1 MFIIKY
7 ALPIAS
13 ALLLILFFSALPPLH
28 VCTLPLDAP
37 LDPSAKKRARPDPEA
52 LRFSRRDLAAL
63 LLLMAIYGLAAF
75 WQLGN
80 TDGPETFA
88 SMAGESAVLEL
99 RSDTAPVRM
108 KLYPG
113 VGMGDYTIE
122 TSEDGENYTEAA
134 SFNQGHIEVLKWT
147 ELELDVQQP
156 RFLRLTCVSGN
167 PWMGEVVL
175 LDEEGRTIPVTSSIP
190 ALCDEQDMAPAAQS
204 FMNSTYFDEIYHART
219 AWEHLHGIW
228 PYEISHPPLGKLII
242 SLGISLF
249 GMTPFGWRFTGALF
263 GVLML
268 PVLYVLLK
276 KMFGG
281 MAIPVLGT
289 GLLAT
294 DFMHYTQTRIA
305 TIDTYAVFFILLMY
319 LFMYLY
325 LREGSLRALALSGVF
340 FGLGAASKWTC
351 IYAGAGLAVLWAA
364 HWLLRAAERKTK
376 KKKKAKEKNSLSA
389 AFLANSLFCV
399 VFFVLVPALIY
410 YLSYIPYGQAEGA
423 RLFSRDYT
431 RIVLDNQRF
440 MFNYHVGVVAEHPYS
455 SRWYQWIL
463 DIRPILYY
471 LNYFDDGRRSSI
483 CAFVNPA
490 LCWGGLLSLFVLIYT
505 AIFRRD
511 RKAAFI
517 LVAYLSQ
524 LLPWI
529 FIRRL
534 TFEYHYFPASVFLVI
549 ALCYVF
555 SLLRENRQRWLR
567 YAVPFTC
574 ASLLLFILF
583 FPALSGKSV
592 DNAAATKIMHWLPT
606 WPL

>member
-13 ALLLILFFSALPPLH
+13 ALLLILFFSALPALH

-37 LDPSAKKRARPDPEA
+37 KEKHA
-52 LRFSRRDLAAL
+52 LPGADRRRFSRRDWAAL
-63 LLLMAIYGLAAF
+63 LLILAAYAAAAF
-75 WQLGN
+75 WQLGD
-80 TDGPETFA
+80 TSGPETFA
-88 SMAGESAVLEL
+88 SMAGESAEIQLQGEE
-99 RSDTAPVRM
+99 APE
-108 KLYPG
+108 KILLFPG
-113 VGMGDYTIE
+113 VGMGGYTVE
-122 TSEDGENYTEAA
+122 YSEDGEAYTQVMT
-134 SFNQGHIEVLKWT
+134 FDQGHIEVLKWT
-147 ELELDVQQP
+147 ELTPETELRP
-156 RFLRLTCVSGN
+156 RFVRLSCTSGN

-175 LDEEGRTIPVTSSIP
+175 LDGEGRVIPTTSSIP
-190 ALCDEQDMAPAAQS
+190 ALCDEQDTVPAAQS

-249 GMTPFGWRFTGALF
+249 GMTPFGWRFMGTLF

-281 MAIPVLGT
+281 TAIPALGT

-325 LREGSLRALALSGVF
+325 LREGNLCALALSGVF

-351 IYAGAGLAVLWAA
+351 IYAGAGLAVLWAG
-364 HWLLRAAERKTK
+364 HWLLRAAGYQKPG
-376 KKKKAKEKNSLSA
+376 LFA
-389 AFLANSLFCV
+389 AFLRNSLFCV
-399 VFFVLVPALIY
+399 LFFVLVPALIY
-410 YLSYIPYGQAEGA
+410 YLTYIPYGQAEGA
-423 RLFSRDYT
+423 RLFSREYT
-431 RIVLDNQRF
+431 KIVLDNQSF

-471 LNYFDDGRRSSI
+471 LNYFDDGTRSSI

-517 LVAYLSQ
+517 LIGYLAQ

-534 TFEYHYFPASVFLVI
+534 TFEYHYFPATVFLVL

-555 SLLRENRQRWLR
+555 SLLRESRRGWLH

-583 FPALSGKSV
+583 FPALSGKPV
-592 DNAAATKIMHWLPT
+592 DNATATKIMHWLPT

>member
-7 ALPIAS
+7 ALPMVS
-13 ALLLILFFSALPPLH
+13 ALLLILFFSALPALH

-37 LDPSAKKRARPDPEA
+37 EGKRARRGADG
-52 LRFSRRDLAAL
+52 RHFSGGDWAAVL
-63 LLLMAIYGLAAF
+63 LLTAAYALTAF

-80 TDGPETFA
+80 TSGPETFA
-88 SMAGESAVLEL
+88 SMAGQTAVLQL
-99 RSDTAPVRM
+99 QSDAVPDRLM
-108 KLYPG
+108 LYPG
-113 VGMGDYTIE
+113 VGMGSYAIE
-122 TSEDGENYTEAA
+122 GSADGENYTELA
-134 SFNQGHIEVLKWT
+134 SFDQGHIEVLKWT
-147 ELELDVQQP
+147 ELDLDAGP
-156 RFLRLTCVSGN
+156 GIRWLRFTEVSGN
-167 PWMGEVVL
+167 PWLGEAVL
-175 LDEEGRTIPVTSSIP
+175 LDADGRIIPVNSSVP
-190 ALCDEQDMAPAAQS
+190 ELCDEQDTVPAAQS

-228 PYEISHPPLGKLII
+228 PYEISHPPLGKMII
-242 SLGISLF
+242 SLGISLL
-249 GMTPFGWRFTGALF
+249 GMTPFGWRFMGTLF

-268 PVLYVLLK
+268 PVLYVFLK

-281 MAIPVLGT
+281 RAVPALGT
-289 GLLAT
+289 ALLAT

-325 LREGSLRALALSGVF
+325 LQEGSLRALALSGLF
-340 FGLGAASKWTC
+340 FGMGAASKWTC
-351 IYAGAGLAVLWAA
+351 IYAGAGLAVLWAG
-364 HWLLRAAERKTK
+364 HWLLRAAEEKTRKADK
-376 KKKKAKEKNSLSA
+376 KNSLFA
-389 AFLANSLFCV
+389 AFLGNSLFCV
-399 VFFVLVPALIY
+399 LFFVLVPALIY
-410 YLSYIPYGQAEGA
+410 YLSYLPYGQAEGA
-423 RLFSRDYT
+423 RLFSRDYI
-431 RIVLDNQRF
+431 RIVLDNQSF
-440 MFNYHVGVVAEHPYS
+440 MFNYHVGIVAEHPYS
-455 SRWYQWIL
+455 SRWYQWVL

-471 LNYFDDGRRSSI
+471 LDYFDDGTRSSI

-517 LVAYLSQ
+517 LISYLAQ

-529 FIRRL
+529 FIKRL
-534 TFEYHYFPASVFLVI
+534 TFEYHYFPASVFLVL

-555 SLLRENRQRWLR
+555 SLLRDNRRGWLH

-574 ASLLLFILF
+574 ASLLLFLLF
-583 FPALSGKSV
+583 FPALSGKPV
-592 DNAAATKIMHWLPT
+592 DNATATKIMHWLPT